1 MTEWRKNSAAYLE
14 SRIDG
19 ETLLITMDEG
29 RILSLEGTGRAIWEQ
44 LDCAAEEDA
53 LAKALTQ
60 IFAGPPESI
69 EEDVRQFCRR
79 LEQHGLLVPV

>member
-29 RILSLEGTGRAIWEQ
+29 RILSLEGTGRAIWEE
-44 LDCAAEEDA
+44 LDRAADEAA
-53 LAKALTQ
+53 LVTQLTQ
-60 IFAGPPESI
+60 VFDGPPVSI
-69 EEDVRQFCRR
+69 EEDVRLFCRH
-79 LEQHGLLVPV
+79 LERHGLLVPA